1 MVGLTR
7 PDPNQYN
14 AIIRQKVKVLQVA
27 ENLGQ
32 NAAALVSDDMERQ
45 SREIDEFG
53 EIAVKCLEQ
62 PYRREFSEADI
73 EQVISGYQSG
83 KSTIALAEE
92 FGCSK
97 NTINKLLREHGV
109 NVTKAKAQV
118 KLDAKVVI
126 AMYEERHTIEEIS
139 ECFGVSP
146 YSVNRCL
153 RSNGVKIRS
162 RWDYTEKK

>member
-1 MVGLTR
+1 MSLTI
-7 PDPNQYN
+7 PDPSQYD
-14 AIIRQKVKVLQVA
+14 AIIYQKIKA
-27 ENLGQ
+27 FADAKNLAQ

-53 EIAVKCLEQ
+53 EIAVKRLEQ
-62 PYRREFSEADI
+62 PYRKDFSDADV

-109 NVTKAKAQV
+109 NVTKAKAQA

-126 AMYEERHTIEEIS
+126 AMYGERHTIEEIA
-139 ECFGVSP
+139 ECFGVSS
-146 YSVNRCL
+146 YLVNRCL
-153 RSNGVKIRS
+153 RSNRVKIRS